1 MVEAAGCAEGLV
13 LAEVA
18 DGDVGEL
25 ALGLLDEAGHVGVV
39 VEADDDDFGEAGHV
53 GEGLEGVPDH
63 RLACD
68 GQQGFRACG
77 SQRGAGG
84 SDSQSRV
91 RGRIRVPL
99 EGPPTR
105 MTPLVLGMAGGGGEG
120 ELRVTAEMRSIY
132 LAWHKARA
140 YSPALSYPRS

>member
-1 MVEAAGCAEGLV
+1 MVRAGQGRLTVVEAAGSAEGLV

-39 VEADDDDFGEAGHV
+39 VEADDDDFGEAGHL

-84 SDSQSRV
+84 GPGVTHSR
-91 RGRIRVPL
+91 G
-99 EGPPTR
+99 
-105 MTPLVLGMAGGGGEG
+105 
-120 ELRVTAEMRSIY
+120 
-132 LAWHKARA
+132 
-140 YSPALSYPRS
+140 

>member
-39 VEADDDDFGEAGHV
+39 VEADDDDFGEAGHL

-77 SQRGAGG
+77 SQRGEGG

-105 MTPLVLGMAGGGGEG
+105 MTPFVLGITGGGGG
-120 ELRVTAEMRSIY
+120 RGS
-132 LAWHKARA
+132 
-140 YSPALSYPRS
+140 